1 MLCFLYIQATAI
13 IHTVGIDKLSRI
25 MAMDNEEVAL
35 ATCNLVQTVY
45 DFLSVADRK
54 LYGKEEALVLG
65 KRNMC
70 FQLFDRYDLV
80 IYDYSKVIM

>member
-65 KRNMC
+65 KRNIC
-70 FQLFDRYDLV
+70 F
-80 IYDYSKVIM
+80 